1 MDRLAKTMGVVVAVA
16 GLLLLALLWT
26 VGATAAPSPILGTG
40 ELRVEPLAPDAS
52 ITLSNAPS
60 PPTAI
65 RPGETQSIQWQI
77 IASTTPVSVSF
88 RIINLDT
95 SALVD
100 SQVYPGATGMSV
112 TRGYTLPPG
121 YTLPFG
127 RLFERY
133 RIQPRLSVPAVQPH
147 IQLCSPRL
155 VDIEQRATLG
165 LNPTI
170 VQVQHRLL
178 VAKLQQEEAVEPAG
192 AAHLERLRDHH
203 RPRHHGEDHQ
213 QDDDDLRFGRRLV
226 PDERQFIL
234 ARPRSGL
241 C

>member
-100 SQVYPGATGMSV
+100 SQIYPGATGMSV
-112 TRGYTLPPG
+112 TRGYTLPTRPA
-121 YTLPFG
+121 
-127 RLFERY
+127 
-133 RIQPRLSVPAVQPH
+133 PRAASGSRRTPATSRSSSSTTATATACATQVSRVCRACSSVW
-147 IQLCSPRL
+147 
-155 VDIEQRATLG
+155 
-165 LNPTI
+165 
-170 VQVQHRLL
+170 
-178 VAKLQQEEAVEPAG
+178 
-192 AAHLERLRDHH
+192 
-203 RPRHHGEDHQ
+203 
-213 QDDDDLRFGRRLV
+213 
-226 PDERQFIL
+226 
-234 ARPRSGL
+234 
-241 C
+241 